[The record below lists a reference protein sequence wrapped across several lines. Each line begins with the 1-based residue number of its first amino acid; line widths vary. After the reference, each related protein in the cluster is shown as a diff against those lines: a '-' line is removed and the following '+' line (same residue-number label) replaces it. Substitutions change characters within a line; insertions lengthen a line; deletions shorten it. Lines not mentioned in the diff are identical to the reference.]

1 MLHFFDYHF
10 LANIFLSG
18 CPQCHP
24 DLNALLTFANKRC
37 HTKKC
42 NFDSSYLCQTLPV
55 AKFQP
60 NMSPAGVWLVGPV
73 HLLELIHLV
82 LLAHQHPVQQKSVR
96 FTICFFF
103 LDLPSCTEILHYNP
117 ISRIPGWAQYS
128 LHLPCLMLHF
138 LIIDFWPTC
147 LAKKTKWIV
156 PTYVIVCQHQPS
168 LCQTVRSCA
177 SSRADPPCSACSPAS
192 CTGRNGRFIMAYILW
207 FTMTYYDI
215 LWLYS

>member
-1 MLHFFDYHF
+1 MLYITFFCLSTFDQH
-10 LANIFLSG
+10 LSLSLSG

-82 LLAHQHPVQQKSVR
+82 LLAHQHPVQQKNVR

-103 LDLPSCTEILHYNP
+103 FGFTIMYRNSPLQSNQQNSWLSTVFPTPSMPHVTFFDYRLLTNM
-117 ISRIPGWAQYS
+117 SRQ
-128 LHLPCLMLHF
+128 
-138 LIIDFWPTC
+138 
-147 LAKKTKWIV
+147 
-156 PTYVIVCQHQPS
+156 
-168 LCQTVRSCA
+168 
-177 SSRADPPCSACSPAS
+177 
-192 CTGRNGRFIMAYILW
+192 
-207 FTMTYYDI
+207 
-215 LWLYS
+215 